1 MLGSW
6 FMSVCLF
13 VVAAAVFKQKGILNP
28 LAGTSD
34 TSVFVFC

>member
-13 VVAAAVFKQKGILNP
+13 VVAAVFKQKGILNP

-34 TSVFVFC
+34 TSIFVFC